1 MSAILLKVFSVVMSV
16 LVTLS
21 GTFPALFGNRVF
33 SDPVYGS
40 LVDDGTLLNVGFLEE
55 AIIISDYETAK
66 NLFNEDQTGEL
77 NEKYFEKGN
86 IIMFSVTIPNSSCKV
101 FVNSIAECGDTV
113 EIGYSLVRD
122 RCVGATVISRVT
134 VCVAVSKNI
143 ENVKLDETEVF
154 VPFCIH
160 K

>member
-1 MSAILLKVFSVVMSV
+1 MAAILLKVFSVVMSV

-21 GTFPALFGNRVF
+21 GTFPLLFGNRVF

-40 LVDDGTLLNVGFLEE
+40 FVDDGTFFSVGSLGE
-55 AIIISDYETAK
+55 ATIISDYETAK
-66 NLFNEDQTGEL
+66 NVFNEEQREEL

-86 IIMFSVTIPNSSCKV
+86 MVLFSVTIPNSSCKV

-122 RCVGATVISRVT
+122 GCVGATVMSSVT
-134 VCVAVSKNI
+134 VAVAVSKNI
-143 ENVKLDETEVF
+143 ENVKLNESEVF
-154 VPFCIH
+154 VTFCIH